1 MLQPFA
7 SSEPFTIGVELQV
20 QVVNTRDY
28 NLTKAATELL
38 DRVKQQHFAGA
49 IKPETT
55 EGMIEL
61 STGVCRNFDEVK
73 NELQILRDTLVRAAD
88 FLNVGVCRR
97 GTNIFQNWY
106 DQRSDQRSDGRERSE
121 YLMGMSKCRL

>member
-1 MLQPFA
+1 MLEPFA
-7 SSEPFTIGVELQV
+7 SSDPFTIGVELEV
-20 QVVNTRDY
+20 QVVNTHDY

-38 DRVKQQHFAGA
+38 NGVRQQDFVGA

-61 STGVCRNFDEVK
+61 STGVCPNFDEAL

-88 FLNVGVCRR
+88 FLNVGVCGG
-97 GTNIFQNWY
+97 GTNFFQNWY
-106 DQRSDQRSDGRERSE
+106 DQRSDGRERSE
-121 YLMGMSKCRL
+121 YLM